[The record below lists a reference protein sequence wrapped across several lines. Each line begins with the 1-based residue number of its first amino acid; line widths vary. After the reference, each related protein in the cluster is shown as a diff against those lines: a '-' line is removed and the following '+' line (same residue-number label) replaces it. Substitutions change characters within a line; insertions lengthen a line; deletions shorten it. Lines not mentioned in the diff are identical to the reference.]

1 MNGITYTAD
10 QLAILRGQSN
20 TLTDDEFSFLIEVS
34 KATGLNLFQR
44 QLHGLKRGGRLSIQ
58 TGIDGYRLIA
68 ARTGLHAGTSDA
80 SFQVDDRGLPV
91 SAQVTVSKLL
101 QNGAVAHF
109 VATARWTEYAQGNSP
124 MWQKMPFLMLGK
136 CAESLALRKA
146 FPGEL
151 SGIYTVEE
159 MQQADQHGQTLEVIQ
174 VAPQEAKQQHI
185 EEAAQEAKP
194 AAVEAKPAAVEAKPA
209 AVEAKPATI
218 TAKQLSM
225 IAGLW
230 RKVFGDPKD
239 ELASKAIREHMV
251 FITGKDSRKDLS
263 VSEAGELIESL
274 LALVEEKGN

>member
-10 QLAILRGQSN
+10 QLAILRGQN
-20 TLTDDEFSFLIEVS
+20 HTLTDDEFSFLIEVS

-124 MWQKMPFLMLGK
+124 MWQKMPYLMLGK

-159 MQQADQHGQTLEVIQ
+159 MQQADHGQATEVLPSVQAVSKASQEATSEAIREPTSE
-174 VAPQEAKQQHI
+174 ASSKPITEAKQDG
-185 EEAAQEAKP
+185 P
-194 AAVEAKPAAVEAKPA
+194 
-209 AVEAKPATI
+209 I
-218 TAKQLSM
+218 TAKQLAM

>member
-209 AVEAKPATI
+209 TI

>member
-1 MNGITYTAD
+1 MNGITYTTE
-10 QLAILRGQSN
+10 QLAILRGQNAS
-20 TLTDDEFSFLIEVS
+20 LTDEEFAFLIEVS

-80 SFQVDDRGLPV
+80 AFQVDDRGLPV

-101 QNGAVAHF
+101 QNGAVASF
-109 VATARWTEYAQGNSP
+109 VATARWSEYAQGNSP

-159 MQQADQHGQTLEVIQ
+159 MQQADQHGQALEVIQ
-174 VAPQEAKQQHI
+174 VAPQEAKQEPTQ
-185 EEAAQEAKP
+185 EAAQ
-194 AAVEAKPAAVEAKPA
+194 EAKPA

-239 ELASKAIREHMV
+239 ELASKAIREHMLFV
-251 FITGKDSRKDLS
+251 TGKDSRKDLS

-274 LALVEEKGN
+274 LALVEEKENG